1 MFYSYQNNLLF
12 IAAPKTGSTSVEE
25 CLSELIQDGTRFR
38 IDLQDRTI
46 TSAHVKTPSL
56 GHAKASEFRNA
67 LGAERY
73 MQLNVFGFVRDPI
86 EKVVSSYFFTRN
98 MKLSP
103 SFSIRTANSKFVMVT
118 RRIISI
124 LSARLLPLWLWSLV
138 YRMRD
143 CNSYFTDGDGN
154 VIVDYLGATHRLSS
168 DLVEILDHLGHQV
181 PAELISHSN
190 ASSHRKVEDYWFFRL
205 WIPYLRKRYSGDLG
219 LYKLVEDGVWVNSE
233 RVSGADVEVSVAS
246 ESA

>member
-1 MFYSYQNNLLF
+1 MFYSSQNKLLF
-12 IAAPKTGSTSVEE
+12 IAAPKTGSTSVEA

-38 IDLQDRTI
+38 IDLSDRTI

-56 GHAKASEFRNA
+56 GHAKASEFRDV
-67 LGAERY
+67 LGSELY
-73 MQLNVFGFVRDPI
+73 QQLKVFGFVRDPI

-98 MKLSP
+98 GKLSE
-103 SFSIRTANSKFVMVT
+103 SFSIRTQKFKAVMVT

-124 LSARLLPLWLWSLV
+124 ISARLLPLWLWSLI

-143 CNSYFTDGDGN
+143 CNSYFTDGNGN
-154 VIVDYLGATHRLSS
+154 IIVHYLGATNRLST

-181 PAELISHSN
+181 PEELIPHSN
-190 ASSHRKVEDYWFFRL
+190 ASSHRNAEDYWFFRL
-205 WIPYLRKRYSGDLG
+205 WIPYLRRRYSGDLR
-219 LYKLVEDGVWVNSE
+219 LFNLVEDGVWVNSE
-233 RVSGADVEVSVAS
+233 RISDSHVGVGIAS